1 MFTSIVTNYK
11 QKKKT
16 HITTFYKLDSTKA
29 IEPQLYTQKKNL
41 LRWKTNTNLLFVEK
55 EVPVY
60 LL

>member
-29 IEPQLYTQKKNL
+29 IEPQLYTQKK
-41 LRWKTNTNLLFVEK
+41 TYSDEK
-55 EVPVY
+55 QILIY
-60 LL
+60 CL